1 MCEPAVCTLELTFPS
16 HSLGATHKVAWRQ
29 TAEQPQI
36 RDFSHRVFVEC
47 GRPAV
52 PAQHASLEPRRHAW
66 FGRQVHFWGENP
78 PRFRFSSTI
87 PLAVAADTI
96 RSEYERGELFRSVG
110 GVDLMEF
117 HLRANYFDRL
127 YFGLVPEG
135 GVEPPRY
142 QPTKRK
148 YAAF

>member
-1 MCEPAVCTLELTFPS
+1 MGREAS
-16 HSLGATHKVAWRQ
+16 SLL
-29 TAEQPQI
+29 
-36 RDFSHRVFVEC
+36 
-47 GRPAV
+47 GRESAAV
-52 PAQHASLEPRRHAW
+52 PVFINNSA
-66 FGRQVHFWGENP
+66 
-78 PRFRFSSTI
+78 
-87 PLAVAADTI
+87 AVAADTI

-142 QPTKRK
+142 QPTKRE